1 MMYWYSIVSIASLA
15 ENFASSSTAN
25 NVSVWAALVYDRL
38 AGRLLIVCLGTAEI
52 GLFDVPPEK
61 QRLRE
66 NEM

>member
-25 NVSVWAALVYDRL
+25 NIRVWALVYDRL